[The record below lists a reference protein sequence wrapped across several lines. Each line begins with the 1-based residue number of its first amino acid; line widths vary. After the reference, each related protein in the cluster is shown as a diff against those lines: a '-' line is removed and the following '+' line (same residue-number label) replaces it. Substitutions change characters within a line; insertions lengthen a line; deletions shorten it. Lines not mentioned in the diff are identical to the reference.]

1 MGQDSPK
8 VLRGKGFPVRVSTA
22 MPLTDRMRWTHPCMP
37 LRPQTGIEPADIS
50 FDYEHLSCPHAER
63 DDCDGIDRKS
73 LETAPRVLVPAAGAR
88 PAVLASRRMAS
99 WATKSA

>member
-1 MGQDSPK
+1 MGQDLSM
-8 VLRGKGFPVRVSTA
+8 VLRGEGFPVRVSTA
-22 MPLTDRMRWTHPCMP
+22 IPLTDHVQWTHPCMP
-37 LRPQTGIEPADIS
+37 LQPQIGIDPAYIS

-63 DDCDGIDRKS
+63 KDCDGIDQES

-88 PAVLASRRMAS
+88 PVVVARRRMAS